1 MCLASRLLE
10 SHKGLLEN
18 TNQSPSGVSPAR
30 ESPARE
36 SLPVGTLDGRLQN
49 AFDSFDAALTRG
61 EWELNVVSEGPWG
74 GLQEG
79 NKTLAKI
86 GERIEDHT
94 PRLVTPEG
102 VGGFICFHFN

>member
-1 MCLASRLLE
+1 MFWRVGKFVQGGGVASPPQ
-10 SHKGLLEN
+10 N
-18 TNQSPSGVSPAR
+18 T
-30 ESPARE
+30 
-36 SLPVGTLDGRLQN
+36 
-49 AFDSFDAALTRG
+49 
-61 EWELNVVSEGPWG
+61 VSEGPWR

-102 VGGFICFHFN
+102 VGGFEGVCLLNSRNPNPRRV